1 MISKDSTLPESSSS
15 SEPSSDLEDLEQ
27 TLDDADALNRSM
39 EISDKFSDCYVNIK
53 SSHPEK
59 EKQNKEIY
67 GLTDSD
73 TTKVDTI
80 DHNFVPYPEDTVD
93 GVYAGNSGN
102 YTADDE
108 NEPDIVKSTKTR
120 TPPNTLPTYTQPSP
134 QFTQQASQPS
144 PQSSPSVEQIVSS
157 LPKIRIQTDV
167 LTKANMGTSSLRVE
181 IPSTSSQQ
189 VPEAVVIPPSPT
201 FQQPVAPPR
210 RKKKQKMSSS
220 SSTTSQVEELTVSN
234 LSSCRITLIKH
245 LMAYSL
251 YGQHFDIIHFDQ
263 DMSYTF
269 VSRAFS
275 DLFGKFLVPMKFG
288 KKCDFGKNTTILG
301 KK

>member
-1 MISKDSTLPESSSS
+1 MQVISFLIWIFYHQEEERLEQLDKRRRKHEELRRRMISKDSTLQESSSS
-15 SEPSSDLEDLEQ
+15 SEPSSDLDDLEQ

-39 EISDKFSDCYVNIK
+39 EIGDKFSDCYVNIK

-102 YTADDE
+102 YMVDDE

-120 TPPNTLPTYTQPSP
+120 TPPNTLPTYTQPSS
-134 QFTQQASQPS
+134 QFTQQPSQPS
-144 PQSSPSVEQIVSS
+144 PQSSQSVEHIVSS

-167 LTKANMGTSSLRVE
+167 LTKSNVDTSGLRVE
-181 IPSTSSQQ
+181 IPSTSSQ

-220 SSTTSQVEELTVSN
+220 SSTTSQVEELTVSK
-234 LSSCRITLIKH
+234 SYPIGIVQ
-245 LMAYSL
+245 SL
-251 YGQHFDIIHFDQ
+251 WRQN
-263 DMSYTF
+263 
-269 VSRAFS
+269 
-275 DLFGKFLVPMKFG
+275 
-288 KKCDFGKNTTILG
+288 CD
-301 KK
+301 